1 MITWSVLTLNGI
13 ARMVLGHLYWRWGIE
28 SAVLAHFAADMVVQG
43 IGPRLLA

>member
-1 MITWSVLTLNGI
+1 LNAAAGI
-13 ARMVLGHLYWRWGIE
+13 VLGYLYWRLGIE